1 MSDEDFLS
9 CVLRESDGGIRLG
22 IGSNNVSLV
31 FLTVSDGGNFFET
44 IVTELSVVF
53 SLRYFAIP
61 LTAYMNGERRFS
73 CISVTAFQTAFVL
86 VYFL

>member
-31 FLTVSDGGNFFET
+31 FLKWGYDDFG
-44 IVTELSVVF
+44 IL
-53 SLRYFAIP
+53 
-61 LTAYMNGERRFS
+61 
-73 CISVTAFQTAFVL
+73 
-86 VYFL
+86 